1 MIKRRESTTQTLD
14 PELARKIESFGSSAE
29 SGENP
34 ENQLDPSAKRDFK
47 AIRVPF
53 NEYEYRRLERVAQKT
68 GRSKLNLIRW
78 AVQQMEEKG
87 L

>member
-1 MIKRRESTTQTLD
+1 MIKRRESTSRALD
-14 PELARKIESFGSSAE
+14 PELARQIESFGANAD

-47 AIRVPF
+47 AIRVPW

-68 GRSKLNLIRW
+68 GRTKLNLIRW
-78 AVQQMEEKG
+78 AVLQLDEKE

>member
-1 MIKRRESTTQTLD
+1 MIKRRESTAQTLD

-29 SGENP
+29 SRENP
-34 ENQLDPSAKRDFK
+34 ENQLDPNAKRDFK

-78 AVQQMEEKG
+78 AVQQLDEKEA
-87 L
+87 

>member
-1 MIKRRESTTQTLD
+1 MIKRRESTSRTLG
-14 PELARKIESFGSSAE
+14 PELAEQIESFGANAD
-29 SGENP
+29 SGKNP

-47 AIRVPF
+47 AIRVPW

-68 GRSKLNLIRW
+68 GRTKLNLIRW
-78 AVQQMEEKG
+78 AVLQLDEKE